1 MPLRLDVQKVMSM
14 ASERVKC
21 CDIHPIEPWVLS
33 ALYSGHVIIWN
44 YETQSSV
51 KSFEVCDLPVRCA
64 KFIAKKQWF
73 VCGTDDMKIQVYNYN
88 TMERVHSFEA
98 HSDYIRCIAVHPT
111 LPIILSSSDD
121 MFIKMWDWEK
131 NWENRRVY
139 EGHSHY
145 VMQVEFNPKDPHTFA
160 SASLDHTIKI
170 WGLTSSSPHFSL
182 EGHER
187 GINCVSYFQGGDKPY
202 LVSGADDCTVKIWD
216 YQTRTC
222 IKTLVGH
229 QANVSAVC
237 FHPELPIILSGSEDG
252 TVRLWH
258 SLTFTLE
265 NTFNYA
271 MERVWALAYQKG
283 SNKVAIGFDEGT
295 VMVQIGQEE
304 PVVSMDQSGKVLFAR
319 IHEIV
324 QKNVRHGDK
333 KIADGERLE
342 LPAKELGTCDL
353 YPQSLKHN
361 RNGRLVCA
369 CGDGEYVIYTSLRL
383 KNKNYGQAIEFCWAN
398 DSGTYAIRETTSKL
412 KVFKNFKKHRD
423 FRPRFTVEGIFGGT
437 LLAARGAKHV
447 DFYDWEE
454 CRLIRRISVL
464 PKKIFWSDSGDLCII
479 ACKSTFYV
487 LRYNR
492 DLVAKF
498 LSDGSEIGDNGIEKS
513 FDLEKSVPESV
524 ETGHFVGD
532 CFLFTNSAQRLC
544 YYIGGQTI
552 ILAHLDRPMF
562 LLGYLVKE
570 NRVYL
575 MDKQYNVVSYRLLM
589 SVLIYQIAIVRK
601 DFEMAQKALR
611 DIPIGQHNK
620 IARFL
625 EGQELKELAL
635 KVSRDP
641 DHRFDLALQLKKLD
655 EVKKI
660 VVAYPS
666 EAKWKQ
672 LGDLAL
678 AESFDLKL
686 TEECFTKA
694 KDFGGLLLLYTSL
707 GSGQGVRR
715 LAAAASKAGKN
726 NVAFICYYLLNNV
739 EECIKLL
746 CTNGRI
752 PEAAFM
758 SRTYR
763 PNDTKDILVKW
774 KEHLSTISTKAAEAL
789 ADPDTYP
796 KAFPDFKQ
804 ACNAQIALEAME
816 KKRGMLPALKYL
828 SAKPLYNMNVI
839 KEFKNFD
846 ISKITAETPAA
857 SVTPET
863 TVEVKTKI
871 EEEKKTVAPVK
882 EPEPEP
888 EPEPKVEPE
897 EKKLNKSDELT
908 LDPTA
913 ELELEPEEEV
923 DPTPVKEEKDDLDI
937 KDTLGGGELDAN
949 LDDELEGLDNL
960 DVDGPMTEVG
970 GPTPTLDEL
979 NQTLAELDREAKVD
993 EDLDF

>member
-1 MPLRLDVQKVMSM
+1 MPLRLDVQKVMSV

-21 CDIHPIEPWVLS
+21 CDIHPTEPWVLS
-33 ALYSGHVIIWN
+33 ALYSGHVFIWN
-44 YETQSSV
+44 YETQALV

-98 HSDYIRCIAVHPT
+98 HSDYIRCLAVHPS
-111 LPIILSSSDD
+111 LPVVLSSSDD
-121 MFIKMWDWEK
+121 MFIKLWDWEK
-131 NWENRRVY
+131 GWECYRVY

-145 VMQVEFNPKDPHTFA
+145 VMQVEFNPKDTNTFA

-170 WGLTSSSPHFSL
+170 WGLTSSTPHFSL

-216 YQTRTC
+216 YQTKTC
-222 IKTLVGH
+222 IKTLQGH

-271 MERVWALAYQKG
+271 MERVWALSYMKG

-304 PVVSMDQSGKVLFAR
+304 PVVSMDTSGKVVFAR

-324 QKNVRHGDK
+324 QKNVRQADK
-333 KIADGERLE
+333 KLADGERLE
-342 LPAKELGTCDL
+342 LAQKELGTCDL
-353 YPQSLKHN
+353 YPQSLQHN
-361 RNGRLVCA
+361 KNGRLICA

-383 KNKNYGQAIEFCWAN
+383 KNKSYGQAIEFCWSGH

-423 FRPRFTVEGIFGGT
+423 FRPRFSVEGIYGGS
-437 LLAARGAKHV
+437 LLGARGSKHV

-454 CRLIRRISVL
+454 CRLIRRIRVI
-464 PKKIFWSDSGDLCII
+464 PKKIYWSETGDLCVI
-479 ACKSTFYV
+479 ACKASFYV

-492 DLVAKF
+492 DLVGKY
-498 LSDGSEIGDNGIEKS
+498 LNEGVEIGDNGIEKS
-513 FDLEKSVPESV
+513 FDFEQSVQESV
-524 ETGHFVGD
+524 VTGHFVGD
-532 CFLFTNSAQRLC
+532 CFIYTNASQRLC
-544 YYIGGQTI
+544 YFIGGQTI

-562 LLGYLVKE
+562 LLGYLTRE

-575 MDKQYNVVSYRLLM
+575 MDKQYNVVSFNLLM

-601 DFEMAQKALR
+601 DFEQAELCLQK
-611 DIPIGQHNK
+611 IPVDQHNK
-620 IARFL
+620 LARFL

-655 EVKKI
+655 VVRSIVK
-660 VVAYPS
+660 AHPS

-678 AESFDLKL
+678 TESFDLKL
-686 TEECFTKA
+686 TEECFEKA
-694 KDFGGLLLLYTSL
+694 RDFGGLLLLYTSL
-707 GSGQGVRR
+707 GNQQGIER
-715 LAAAASKAGKN
+715 LATEAAKAGQS
-726 NVAFICYYLLNNV
+726 NVAFICLYLLNRV
-739 EECIKLL
+739 EDCIKLL
-746 CTNGRI
+746 CANDRI

-758 SRTYR
+758 SRTYK
-763 PNDTKDILVKW
+763 PTETKDILVKW
-774 KEHLSTISTKAAEAL
+774 KEHLAKVSTKAAEAL
-789 ADPDTYP
+789 ADPDQYP
-796 KAFPDFKQ
+796 DVFPNFP
-804 ACNAQIALEAME
+804 AGCNAQLAME
-816 KKRGMLPALKYL
+816 KASQKAGLLPARAYL
-828 SAKPLYNMNVI
+828 EAKKRFNIDVI
-839 KEFKNFD
+839 AEMKAGRLPVVTNEEMKASPPSTDTNAPPAKAPEKPAAQTQQQQQQQATTEEAKEVREKEM
-846 ISKITAETPAA
+846 SVEEQQEETPA
-857 SVTPET
+857 TNPE
-863 TVEVKTKI
+863 VPDVS
-871 EEEKKTVAPVK
+871 K
-882 EPEPEP
+882 ETGDFDNA
-888 EPEPKVEPE
+888 
-897 EKKLNKSDELT
+897 LDE
-908 LDPTA
+908 
-913 ELELEPEEEV
+913 
-923 DPTPVKEEKDDLDI
+923 
-937 KDTLGGGELDAN
+937 N
-949 LDDELEGLDNL
+949 LDDELEGLDDDITGNGEEG
-960 DVDGPMTEVG
+960 DINAG
-970 GPTPTLDEL
+970 TPSLDEL
-979 NQTLAELDREAKVD
+979 NKTLADLDKEDD
-993 EDLDF
+993 EDIDALLA